1 MFYKQISFKKEW
13 DFRDFDSWKNIPLSE
28 LPKCF
33 GKLRHW
39 PARINKAYKAL
50 GDDTIYVYSDGIAY
64 KSLSHFDINRSDEKS
79 PKVILLRL
87 LDKLFRK
94 TAE

>member
-1 MFYKQISFKKEW
+1 LFYQQISFKKEW
-13 DFRDFDSWKNIPLSE
+13 DFRDFDSWKNIPVSE

-33 GKLRHW
+33 GKLRRQ
-39 PARINKAYKAL
+39 PTCINKAYKAY
-50 GDDTIYVYSDGIAY
+50 GDDTIYAYFGGIAY
-64 KSLSHFDINRSDEKS
+64 KSLSHFEIDRLDEKS